1 MSWEFIT
8 YNTINDL
15 VNSNEEAR
23 EIKYNQ
29 LMYLER
35 LLSTSSYNDDKREA
49 ILTDAEEVDM
59 MERLVLI
66 NKAKQN
72 QLDPIR
78 DMDNYSSTQAA
89 KRAAVRGGVHRR

>member
-1 MSWEFIT
+1 MSWEFAT
-8 YNTINDL
+8 YDTINDL
-15 VNSNEEAR
+15 LNSEQEAR

-35 LLSTSSYNDDKREA
+35 LLATSSYGEDKREA
-49 ILTDAEEVDM
+49 ILAEAEEVDM

-66 NKAKQN
+66 NRAKQN

-78 DMDNYSSTQAA
+78 ERDSYSSTQAA
-89 KRAAVRGGVHRR
+89 KRAANR

>member
-1 MSWEFIT
+1 MMTWKFNT
-8 YNTINDL
+8 YDTINDL
-15 VNSNEEAR
+15 VNSEQEAR

-49 ILTDAEEVDM
+49 MLTDAEEVDM

-66 NKAKQN
+66 NRAKQN

-78 DMDNYSSTQAA
+78 DMDSYSSTEAA
-89 KRAAVRGGVHRR
+89 KRAANR

>member
-1 MSWEFIT
+1 MSWEFET
-8 YNTINDL
+8 YDTFNDL
-15 VNSNEEAR
+15 LKSQEEAR
-23 EIKYNQ
+23 QIKFNQ
-29 LMYLER
+29 LMHLER
-35 LLSTSSYNDDKREA
+35 LLATSSYSDEQVTA
-49 ILTDAEEVDM
+49 ILEKAESDDVDM

-89 KRAAVRGGVHRR
+89 KRAAARGNLH

>member
-1 MSWEFIT
+1 MSWEFVT

-15 VNSNEEAR
+15 INSQEQAR

-35 LLSTSSYNDDKREA
+35 LLATSSYGDDKREA
-49 ILTDAEEVDM
+49 ILAEADEVDM

-66 NKAKQN
+66 NRAKQN

-78 DMDNYSSTQAA
+78 ERDSYSSTEAA
-89 KRAAVRGGVHRR
+89 KRAANR